1 MPLPQA
7 ALRKLLGIAFAATLT
22 ACASYSGSGLV
33 SGRSTDAEARA
44 LMGTPF
50 AVHQAGPGKDFAY
63 SLEYSRGPE
72 GRHTY
77 MARFDAGG
85 RLVRI
90 DQVIGPSSV
99 KEIRPGTS
107 SKEDVRKILGRPG
120 RVSFPRLQKGE
131 AWEYFGFDHARK
143 VILHVAFDANGIAT
157 SAGMAIDPIEDDRA
171 NFW

>member
-1 MPLPQA
+1 MPLLHIT
-7 ALRKLLGIAFAATLT
+7 LRKLLALTLAATLV
-22 ACASYSGSGLV
+22 ACASYSGSGLIP
-33 SGRSTDAEARA
+33 GRSTDAEARV

-85 RLVRI
+85 RLLRI
-90 DQVIGPSSV
+90 DQVIAPSYV

-107 SKEDVRKILGRPG
+107 TKEDVRRILGRPG
-120 RVSFPRLQKGE
+120 RVSFPRLEKGE
-131 AWEYFGFDHARK
+131 AWEYFGFDYARK

>member
-1 MPLPQA
+1 MPLPTAFRTLLAVALA
-7 ALRKLLGIAFAATLT
+7 AALT
-22 ACASYSGSGLV
+22 ACASYSGAGLV
-33 SGRSTDAEARA
+33 PGRATDAEARA
-44 LMGTPF
+44 LMGAPF

-90 DQVIGPSSV
+90 DQVINQSSV
-99 KEIRPGTS
+99 KEIKPGTS
-107 SKEDVRKILGRPG
+107 TKDDVRRILGRPG
-120 RVSFPRLQKGE
+120 RVSFPRLEKGE
-131 AWEYFGFDHARK
+131 AWEYFGFDYARK
-143 VILHVAFDANGIAT
+143 VILHVAFDASGIAT